1 MSAEAAV
8 KKPKQIKRGK
18 LSLERKHNL
27 YGYIF
32 VLPVIIG
39 LAFIYIPVIIQ
50 SFIYSVSEIKV
61 DASGFHTI
69 FVGLDNYYEA
79 LFVEADFLRT
89 VVESTLGILV
99 QIPIILIFAFFMAN
113 VLNQNFK
120 GRTIARVIFFI
131 PVVISTGIIAQFENM
146 SSMLDVYSSSEKMD
160 IGSASG
166 MANVFNYQQL
176 RQLVVVVLQNN
187 DFANVV
193 LGAVD
198 GLYSVITSSGVQML
212 VFLSGLQSIST
223 SMYEA
228 ATVEGATAWGT
239 FWKISFPMISPL
251 ILVNLIYTVIDMFL
265 KAENPAVAMINKELS
280 NASEYA
286 LASAFSWIYMLVVLV
301 FVGVVVL
308 LVRKLIIYQD

>member
-1 MSAEAAV
+1 MSAEVAA
-8 KKPKQIKRGK
+8 KKPKQIKRNK
-18 LSLERKHNL
+18 LSLERKQSL

-32 VLPVIIG
+32 VLPIIIG
-39 LAFIYIPVIIQ
+39 LAFIYVPVIVQ
-50 SFIYSVSEIKV
+50 SFIYSISEIKV
-61 DASGFHTI
+61 DAKGFHTI
-69 FVGLDNYYEA
+69 FIGLDNYYEA

-89 VVESTLGILV
+89 VVESTLGLLV

-146 SSMLDVYSSSEKMD
+146 SSMLDIYSSSEKMD
-160 IGSASG
+160 VGSSSG
-166 MANVFNYQQL
+166 MANVFNYAQL
-176 RQLVVVVLQNN
+176 RQLVMVVLQNE
-187 DFANVV
+187 DLAAIV

-212 VFLSGLQSIST
+212 VFLSGLQSISV

-228 ATVEGATAWGT
+228 AKVEGATSWEV

-265 KAENPAVAMINKELS
+265 KADNAAVSLINGALE

-286 LASAFSWIYMLVVLV
+286 LASAFSWIYLFVVLA
-301 FVGVVVL
+301 FGGIVVL

>member
-50 SFIYSVSEIKV
+50 SFIYSVSGIKV

-228 ATVEGATAWGT
+228 ATVEGATAWET

>member
-1 MSAEAAV
+1 MGDKV
-8 KKPKQIKRGK
+8 VIQKQIKRQR
-18 LSLERKHNL
+18 LSLERKQNL

-39 LAFIYIPVIIQ
+39 LAFIYIPVVVQ
-50 SFIYSVSEIKV
+50 SFIYSISEIKV
-61 DASGFHTI
+61 DRIKGFQTI
-69 FVGLDNYYEA
+69 FVGLDNYNEA

-89 VVESTLGILV
+89 VVESTLSLLV

-120 GRTIARVIFFI
+120 GRAIARVIFFI

-146 SSMLDVYSSSEKMD
+146 SSMLDVYNSSEKMD
-160 IGSASG
+160 IGSQSG

-176 RQLVVVVLQNN
+176 RQLIVVVLQNA
-187 DFANVV
+187 DFANIV

-212 VFLSGLQSIST
+212 VFLSGLQSISPA
-223 SMYEA
+223 MYEA
-228 ATVEGATAWGT
+228 ATVEGATSWEV

-251 ILVNLIYTVIDMFL
+251 ILVNLIYTVIDLFN
-265 KAENPAVAMINKELS
+265 KSDNAAVQLINEKLDA
-280 NASEYA
+280 ASEYA

-301 FVGVVVL
+301 FVGIVVL
-308 LVRKLIIYQD
+308 LVNKLIIYQD

>member
-1 MSAEAAV
+1 MSAEVA
-8 KKPKQIKRGK
+8 KKQKQIKRSS

-27 YGYIF
+27 YGYVF
-32 VLPVIIG
+32 VLPIIIG
-39 LAFIYIPVIIQ
+39 LAFIYVPVIIQ

-89 VVESTLGILV
+89 VVESTLSILV

-160 IGSASG
+160 IGSTSG
-166 MANVFNYQQL
+166 MANVFNYGQL
-176 RQLVVVVLQNN
+176 RQLVMVVLQNS
-187 DFANVV
+187 DLAGVV

-198 GLYSVITSSGVQML
+198 GLYSVITSAGVQML
-212 VFLSGLQSIST
+212 VFLSGLQSISV

-228 ATVEGATAWGT
+228 AKVEGATSWEV

-265 KAENPAVAMINKELS
+265 KAENPAVALINEALG

-301 FVGVVVL
+301 FVGIVVL

>member
-1 MSAEAAV
+1 MSAEVAA
-8 KKPKQIKRGK
+8 KKPKQIKRNK
-18 LSLERKHNL
+18 LSLERKQSL

-32 VLPVIIG
+32 VLPIIIG
-39 LAFIYIPVIIQ
+39 LAFIYIPVIVQ
-50 SFIYSVSEIKV
+50 SFIYSISEIKV
-61 DASGFHTI
+61 DAKGFHTI
-69 FVGLDNYYEA
+69 FIGLENYYEA

-89 VVESTLGILV
+89 VVESTLGLLV
-99 QIPIILIFAFFMAN
+99 QIAIILIFAFFMAN

-120 GRTIARVIFFI
+120 GRTVARVIFFI

-146 SSMLDVYSSSEKMD
+146 SSMLDIYSSAEKMD
-160 IGSASG
+160 VGSSSG
-166 MANVFNYQQL
+166 MANVFNYAQL
-176 RQLVVVVLQNN
+176 RQLVMVVLQNE
-187 DFANVV
+187 DLAAIV

-212 VFLSGLQSIST
+212 VFLSGLQSISDA
-223 SMYEA
+223 MYEA
-228 ATVEGATAWGT
+228 TKVEGATSWEV

-265 KAENPAVAMINKELS
+265 KADNAAVSLINGALE

-286 LASAFSWIYMLVVLV
+286 LASAFSWIYLLVVLV
-301 FVGVVVL
+301 FVGIVVL

>member
-1 MSAEAAV
+1 MSAEVAA
-8 KKPKQIKRGK
+8 KKPKQIKRNK
-18 LSLERKHNL
+18 LSLERKQSL

-32 VLPVIIG
+32 VLPIIIG
-39 LAFIYIPVIIQ
+39 LAFIYVPVIVQ
-50 SFIYSVSEIKV
+50 SFIYSISEIKV
-61 DASGFHTI
+61 DAKGFHTI
-69 FVGLDNYYEA
+69 FIGLDNYYEA

-89 VVESTLGILV
+89 VVESTLGLLV

-146 SSMLDVYSSSEKMD
+146 SSMLDIYSSSEKMD
-160 IGSASG
+160 VGSSSG
-166 MANVFNYQQL
+166 MANVFNYAQL
-176 RQLVVVVLQNN
+176 RQLVMVVLQNE
-187 DFANVV
+187 DLAGIV

-212 VFLSGLQSIST
+212 VFLSGLQSISV

-228 ATVEGATAWGT
+228 AKVEGATSWEV

-265 KAENPAVAMINKELS
+265 KADNAAVSLINGALE

-286 LASAFSWIYMLVVLV
+286 LASAFSWIYLFVVLA
-301 FVGVVVL
+301 FVGIVVL

>member
-1 MSAEAAV
+1 MSAEVAA
-8 KKPKQIKRGK
+8 KKPKQIKRNK
-18 LSLERKHNL
+18 LSLERKQSL

-32 VLPVIIG
+32 VLPIIIG
-39 LAFIYIPVIIQ
+39 LAFIYVPVIVQ
-50 SFIYSVSEIKV
+50 SFIYSISEIKV
-61 DASGFHTI
+61 DAKGFHTI
-69 FVGLDNYYEA
+69 FIGLDNYYEA

-89 VVESTLGILV
+89 VVESTLGLLV

-146 SSMLDVYSSSEKMD
+146 SSMLDIYSSSEKMD
-160 IGSASG
+160 VGSSSG
-166 MANVFNYQQL
+166 MANVFNYAQL
-176 RQLVVVVLQNN
+176 RQFVMVVLQNE
-187 DFANVV
+187 DLAGIV

-212 VFLSGLQSIST
+212 VFLSGLQSISV

-228 ATVEGATAWGT
+228 AKVEGATSWEV

-265 KAENPAVAMINKELS
+265 KADNAAVSLINGALE

-286 LASAFSWIYMLVVLV
+286 LASAFSWIYLFVVLA
-301 FVGVVVL
+301 FVGIVVL

>member
-1 MSAEAAV
+1 MSAEAAA

-99 QIPIILIFAFFMAN
+99 QIPIILIFALFMAN

-228 ATVEGATAWGT
+228 ATVEGATAWET

-301 FVGVVVL
+301 FVGIVVL

>member
-1 MSAEAAV
+1 MSAEVAA
-8 KKPKQIKRGK
+8 KKPKQIKRNK
-18 LSLERKHNL
+18 LSLERKQSL

-32 VLPVIIG
+32 VLPIIIG
-39 LAFIYIPVIIQ
+39 LAFIYVPVIVQ
-50 SFIYSVSEIKV
+50 SFIYSISEIKV
-61 DASGFHTI
+61 DAKGFHTI
-69 FVGLDNYYEA
+69 FIGLDNYYEA

-89 VVESTLGILV
+89 VVESTLGLLV

-146 SSMLDVYSSSEKMD
+146 SSMLDIYSSSEKMD
-160 IGSASG
+160 VGSSSG
-166 MANVFNYQQL
+166 MANVFNYAQL
-176 RQLVVVVLQNN
+176 RQLVMVVLQNE
-187 DFANVV
+187 DLAGIV

-212 VFLSGLQSIST
+212 VFLSGLQSISV

-228 ATVEGATAWGT
+228 AKVEGATSWEV

-265 KAENPAVAMINKELS
+265 KADNAAVALINGALE

-286 LASAFSWIYMLVVLV
+286 LASAFSWIYLFVVLA
-301 FVGVVVL
+301 FVGIVVL

>member
-1 MSAEAAV
+1 MSAEVAT
-8 KKPKQIKRGK
+8 KKPKQIKRSK
-18 LSLERKHNL
+18 LSLERKQNL

-32 VLPVIIG
+32 VLPIIIG
-39 LAFIYIPVIIQ
+39 LAFIYIPVIVQ

-61 DASGFHTI
+61 DAKGFHTI
-69 FVGLDNYYEA
+69 FIGIDNYYEA

-120 GRTIARVIFFI
+120 GRTVARVIFFI
-131 PVVISTGIIAQFENM
+131 PVVTSTGIIAQFENM
-146 SSMLDVYSSSEKMD
+146 SSMLDIYSSSEKMD
-160 IGSASG
+160 IGSSSG
-166 MANVFNYQQL
+166 MANVFNYAQL
-176 RQLVVVVLQNN
+176 RQLVMVVLQNE
-187 DFANVV
+187 DLAGIV

-212 VFLSGLQSIST
+212 VFLSGLQSISV

-228 ATVEGATAWGT
+228 AKVEGATSWEV

-265 KAENPAVAMINKELS
+265 KADNAAVALINEALA

-286 LASAFSWIYMLVVLV
+286 LASAFSWIYMFVVLI